1 MNYTELQAAIA
12 SFLNRQDLASVIPTF
27 VSLVE
32 AHLNRTLRHRSM
44 LGRATANLD
53 TDFTTLPADFLEAKN
68 IQLNTNPVTSLRF
81 VTIEH
86 ADLLKTEATGQP
98 QYYTLV
104 GDTLEVVPSPD
115 ASYTVE
121 LVYYKKLPALAS
133 NSTNWLLTAH
143 PDVYLYGALMQ
154 AAPYLKNDERLQV
167 WGSLYTAAVS
177 DLNASSDK
185 AEFSGASLVMRARI

>member
-12 SFLNRQDLASVIPTF
+12 SFLNRQDLTSVIPTF

-32 AHLNRTLRHRSM
+32 ANLNRVLRHRSM

-53 TDFTTLPADFLEAKN
+53 TDFTTLPSDFLEAKN

-86 ADLLKTEATGQP
+86 ADLLKDGTAGQP

-115 ASYTVE
+115 TSYTVE
-121 LVYYKKLPALAS
+121 LVYYKKLPALS
-133 NSTNWLLTAH
+133 INSTNWLLTSH

-167 WGSLYTAAVS
+167 WGSLYTAAIS
-177 DLNASSDK
+177 DLNAASDK

>member
-12 SFLNRQDLASVIPTF
+12 SFLNRQDLTSVIPTF

-32 AHLNRTLRHRSM
+32 ANLNRVLRHRSM

-53 TDFTTLPADFLEAKN
+53 TDFTLLPSDFLEAKN

-86 ADLLKTEATGQP
+86 ADLLKDGTTGQP

-115 ASYTVE
+115 TSYTVE
-121 LVYYKKLPALAS
+121 LVYYKKLPALSS

-167 WGSLYTAAVS
+167 WGSLYTAAIS
-177 DLNASSDK
+177 DLNAASDK